1 MGRTNETFNM
11 AIEQLFNDKLAKFR
25 RALRKG
31 DQEVFDRLYAYA
43 KQQAQ
48 AGTYASFDVPE
59 FGVIFTILL
68 GLAKD
73 HDALKRRLRELQ
85 APAP

>member
-11 AIEQLFNDKLAKFR
+11 AIEQLFSDKLAKFR
-25 RALRKG
+25 RALRKE
-31 DQEVFDRLYAYA
+31 DQEVFDRLYVYA

-68 GLAKD
+68 GLAKES
-73 HDALKRRLRELQ
+73 DALKRQLE
-85 APAP
+85 AAKAAT